1 MLPWMLTAPIA
12 GIVEQ
17 GCWRIGAGEG
27 PVIAHIN
34 PQARRIGL
42 ALRHDR
48 HGRIVAMDPGCIQH
62 MGFDPPVE
70 RHECEGG
77 GTDLIGQGRGAE
89 RYAFAGEAL
98 GLPVEGL
105 VLTVLLKK

>member
-1 MLPWMLTAPIA
+1 M
-12 GIVEQ
+12 
-17 GCWRIGAGEG
+17 
-27 PVIAHIN
+27 
-34 PQARRIGL
+34 GL
-42 ALRHDR
+42 
-48 HGRIVAMDPGCIQH
+48 
-62 MGFDPPVE
+62 DPPVE